1 MNPFG
6 PPPLRRSGPQ
16 FDPIQWILRSPRRM
30 FMVGWGAV
38 LAALLV
44 WGVLSSFYT
53 VQAFEEAVV
62 LRFGSFHAV
71 NGPGFHGRLPWG
83 IDKVYKGEVTTVLRE
98 EFGYRTISSGVRS
111 EFDYD
116 SPQLIAEATMLTG
129 DLNLAIV
136 NWEVR
141 FKIRSLREF
150 LFEVE
155 DPTETL
161 RDVSQAVMRAEV
173 GNRSVDEVL
182 TLDRP
187 AIEVAVAERMQVQ
200 LDGYKCGI
208 HIVKVNLKRV
218 DPPAEVKDAFNE
230 VNRSIQERDRIINE
244 AEGQRNEKIPAARGA
259 ADRMIKEAEG
269 YKIGRKNRADGDVQ
283 AFLAIL
289 GEYRKAEDVT
299 RRRLYL
305 EAMAELLPKLG
316 DITIIDG
323 GQGGV
328 LKHLDLGR
336 EEGR

>member
-1 MNPFG
+1 MAPLG
-6 PPPLRRSGPQ
+6 PSPPRHYKQP
-16 FDPIQWILRSPRRM
+16 FDPLDWAARSPKRM
-30 FMVGWGAV
+30 FMLGWGVVVAI
-38 LAALLV
+38 LIV
-44 WGVLSSFYT
+44 WGVLTSFYT
-53 VQAFEEAVV
+53 VEAFEEAVV
-62 LRFGSFHAV
+62 LRFGSFHAI
-71 NGPGFHGRLPWG
+71 NGPGFHGRLPFG
-83 IDKVYKGEVTTVLRE
+83 IDNVYKGEVTTVLRQ
-98 EFGYRTISSGVRS
+98 EFGYRTISSGVNS
-111 EFDYD
+111 EFDYRSD
-116 SPQLIAEATMLTG
+116 TVVAEATMLTG
-129 DLNLAIV
+129 DLNLAMV

-141 FKIRSLREF
+141 YKIRSLRDYK
-150 LFEVE
+150 FEVR
-155 DPTETL
+155 DPIATL
-161 RDVSQAVMRAEV
+161 RDISQAVMRTEV

-200 LDGYKCGI
+200 LDAYKCGI

-218 DPPAEVKDAFNE
+218 DPPLEVKDAFNE

-259 ADRMIKEAEG
+259 ADRAIKEAEG

-289 GEYRKAEDVT
+289 AEYRNAEDVT

-323 GQGGV
+323 AEGGV

-336 EEGR
+336 DGGN